1 MRPVAW
7 TEVTIARRAGGVGM
21 PERCVYCFGDPA
33 QDLTL
38 RARRV
43 DSTTKGQF
51 TYTQLE
57 EHLAV
62 GVPFCAADVHRSA
75 RMQRELRGLSLAAAA
90 LGLLIGLLGC
100 LLLLDAPLY
109 AQIILGLCV
118 GGVLGL
124 LGLLLAGLFVRRL
137 PRYRDW
143 GAGMLGVDLVAG
155 AQALTFRFTN
165 PTFAATFRTRNG
177 GER

>member
-1 MRPVAW
+1 
-7 TEVTIARRAGGVGM
+7 VTIPRRAGGVGM
-21 PERCVYCFGDPA
+21 PERCAYCFGEPA

-43 DSTTKGQF
+43 DSSTKGQF
-51 TYTQLE
+51 TYTQIE
-57 EHLAV
+57 ERLAV
-62 GVPFCAADVHRSA
+62 GVPFCAADVRRSA
-75 RMQRELRGLSLAAAA
+75 RLRRELRGLGLTAGAIGVL
-90 LGLLIGLLGC
+90 LGLIGC

-109 AQIILGLCV
+109 AQLILGLGV
-118 GGVLGL
+118 GAALGL
-124 LGLLLAGLFVRRL
+124 LGLLAAGLFLRKL

-143 GAGMLGVDLVAG
+143 GAAMLGVDLVAG

-177 GER
+177 VR